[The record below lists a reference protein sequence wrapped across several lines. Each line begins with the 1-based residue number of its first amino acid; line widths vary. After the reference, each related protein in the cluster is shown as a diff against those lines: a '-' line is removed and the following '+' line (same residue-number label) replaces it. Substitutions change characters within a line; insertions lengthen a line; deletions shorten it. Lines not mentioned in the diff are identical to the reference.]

1 MQNSDVFS
9 NYAMPRSNYW
19 NLLRELTISQIKLRD
34 QSSFFG
40 FLWSFLNPLLLV
52 AVLYVF
58 FQTRLAENVGNFP
71 LYLLIGV
78 VHYNHFA
85 SSSNT
90 AMHAL
95 HSMRQ
100 LTGEVVF
107 PKEIIIVGSVLA
119 SSLEFV
125 LEMIL
130 VVVLAVAVQLPLTG
144 ALLWLPFVV
153 FMQLLFVLWVSLG
166 LACMYVFVRDLEHL
180 YSVLLRLLF
189 FMTPVFYAPAILGQ
203 TIARWILL
211 VNPLA
216 QWMTMSRSI
225 ILDGIA
231 PQTDVSVVL
240 LLLNSLA
247 LIVAWRF
254 FKFMEPHFAERV

>member
-1 MQNSDVFS
+1 
-9 NYAMPRSNYW
+9 MPRSNYW
-19 NLLRELTISQIKLRD
+19 NLLRELTLSQIKLRD

-40 FLWSFLNPLLLV
+40 FVWSFLNPLLLV

-58 FQTRLAENVGNFP
+58 FQTRLAENVQNFP

-78 VHYNHFA
+78 VQYNYFA
-85 SSSNT
+85 SGSNT

-125 LEMIL
+125 LEMI
-130 VVVLAVAVQLPLTG
+130 VIVVLAALVQLPLTG
-144 ALLWLPFVV
+144 ALFWLPFVV
-153 FMQLLFVLWVSLG
+153 LMQVMFVLWVSFG
-166 LACMYVFVRDLEHL
+166 LACLYVFVRDLEHL

-189 FMTPVFYAPAILGQ
+189 FITPVFYSTAILGQ
-203 TIARWILL
+203 EIARWIVL

-216 QWMTMSRSI
+216 QWMTMSRDI

-231 PQTDVSVVL
+231 PPTQLSLLL
-240 LLLNSLA
+240 LLLNSVA
-247 LIVAWRF
+247 LFAAWRF
-254 FKFMEPHFAERV
+254 FKYMEPHFAERV